1 MAHTPEQKKLIADK
15 VKETAVTLAEY
26 MADRGIPTDIGMA
39 ALAMTLVTVA
49 KNRGMTRHEVIDR
62 FITSVNTVYKEGL
75 HHGTDAR
82 SKGQG

>member
-1 MAHTPEQKKLIADK
+1 
-15 VKETAVTLAEY
+15 
-26 MADRGIPTDIGMA
+26 MA